1 MNKEKVLL
9 ENLIASKKNIKRKIM
24 EMKRDVIDSDNYY
37 RDVFKPIIEPL
48 STRTEKNTLCNS
60 QPTELKKIETICSIN
75 EDDDDELNSS
85 FEHFFNNK
93 RSTIKRYGMYY
104 DKVSDSYKIGKH
116 TITFSH
122 GNLQL
127 LDKYY
132 PWTIGLWSLLCE
144 KEPKKTTIKDIEN
157 YYNILKT
164 TGVHLKEDGKPKTS
178 RYHKWSV
185 VVKPLYDRMKHEEK
199 QLNEHI
205 AKINNLRSPQ
215 INLTPI
221 KDHLSSSN
229 AKRSNVNDDTTM
241 KNEPFYFNP
250 EANSSMVT
258 DPAVENMFNFTLTPQ
273 PKKGSGLYKDVIPQT
288 QLVYYD
294 DPNELVTRLNLLTSS
309 QSVESIAN
317 ELHRPARKIFP
328 RRSVVTRFIDDLWQ
342 ADLMDMQSHSRQNYG
357 FKYILVV
364 IDTYSKYV
372 WVEALKNKTSKE
384 CTNGMFNILKKAH
397 PKLLQTDNGTEFY
410 NIQFQNLMKKYKI
423 KHYSSYS
430 VIKCSM
436 AERVIQTLKN
446 NIYKH
451 FTATGTWNWYN
462 TISKIMY
469 NYNNTKH
476 RTIKCTPN
484 EARMDTNKIKFN
496 TQFNDTLYKPKLKVN
511 DKVRISKY
519 KHIFSK
525 GYTPNWT
532 TEIFTVSKVLQTNP
546 VTYQLKDG
554 SDNIIL
560 GGFYEQEIKLTD
572 FPDTFLVERIIKK
585 VGNKMFVKWLGF
597 DSSQNSWITS
607 SDILK

>member
-1 MNKEKVLL
+1 MNKEKALL

-24 EMKRDVIDSDNYY
+24 EMKRGVIDSDNYY

-60 QPTELKKIETICSIN
+60 QPTELKKIETICSSN

-93 RSTIKRYGMYY
+93 RSTIKRYDKSYGMYY

-127 LDKYY
+127 LNKYY

-144 KEPKKTTIKDIEN
+144 KKPKKTTIEDIKN

-309 QSVESIAN
+309 QSVGNTGVNNEIISILE
-317 ELHRPARKIFP
+317 ELR
-328 RRSVVTRFIDDLWQ
+328 
-342 ADLMDMQSHSRQNYG
+342 
-357 FKYILVV
+357 
-364 IDTYSKYV
+364 
-372 WVEALKNKTSKE
+372 
-384 CTNGMFNILKKAH
+384 
-397 PKLLQTDNGTEFY
+397 
-410 NIQFQNLMKKYKI
+410 
-423 KHYSSYS
+423 
-430 VIKCSM
+430 
-436 AERVIQTLKN
+436 ER
-446 NIYKH
+446 
-451 FTATGTWNWYN
+451 
-462 TISKIMY
+462 
-469 NYNNTKH
+469 
-476 RTIKCTPN
+476 
-484 EARMDTNKIKFN
+484 
-496 TQFNDTLYKPKLKVN
+496 
-511 DKVRISKY
+511 
-519 KHIFSK
+519 
-525 GYTPNWT
+525 
-532 TEIFTVSKVLQTNP
+532 
-546 VTYQLKDG
+546 
-554 SDNIIL
+554 NII
-560 GGFYEQEIKLTD
+560 
-572 FPDTFLVERIIKK
+572 V
-585 VGNKMFVKWLGF
+585 
-597 DSSQNSWITS
+597 
-607 SDILK
+607 